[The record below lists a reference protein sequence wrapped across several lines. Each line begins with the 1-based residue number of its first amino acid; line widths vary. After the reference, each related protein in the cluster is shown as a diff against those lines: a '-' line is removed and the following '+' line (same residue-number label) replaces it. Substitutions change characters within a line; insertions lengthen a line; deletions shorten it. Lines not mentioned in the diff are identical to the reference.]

1 MAAPQQT
8 NYSLGGTSALYSLIG
23 QFEYNFKEKYFF
35 RTTFRR
41 DGASV
46 FGPQE
51 RFGWFPSFSA
61 AWRITEENFMR
72 NSKWLTDLK
81 LRGSWGKTGFYGNTD
96 PFNQWTLYG
105 GTVSDAYYD
114 IAGNSSTPVQGFRS
128 VRIGDPKTGWQEDVV
143 FNLGLESIL
152 WNRKLSMTVDWYK
165 KKTSGLLFLFYYQTY
180 WEMRNGQ
187 TSMSGM
193 FKIPASIYY

>member
-1 MAAPQQT
+1 
-8 NYSLGGTSALYSLIG
+8 
-23 QFEYNFKEKYFF
+23 
-35 RTTFRR
+35 
-41 DGASV
+41 
-46 FGPQE
+46 
-51 RFGWFPSFSA
+51 
-61 AWRITEENFMR
+61 MR